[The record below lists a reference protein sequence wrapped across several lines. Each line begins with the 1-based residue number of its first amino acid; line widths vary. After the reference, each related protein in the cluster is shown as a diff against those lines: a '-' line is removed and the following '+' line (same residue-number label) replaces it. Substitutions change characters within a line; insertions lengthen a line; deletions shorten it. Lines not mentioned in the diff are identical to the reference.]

1 MISNG
6 GLNNAC
12 V

>member
-6 GLNNAC
+6 G
-12 V
+12 